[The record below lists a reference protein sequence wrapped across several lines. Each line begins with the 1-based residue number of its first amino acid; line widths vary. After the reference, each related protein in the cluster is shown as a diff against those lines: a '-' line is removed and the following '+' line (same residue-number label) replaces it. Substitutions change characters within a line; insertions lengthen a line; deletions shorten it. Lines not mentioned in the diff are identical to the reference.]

1 MARYLLCALLATVS
15 LMFQGT
21 AAAGPTP
28 STTLPDIVAE
38 VNGQKISS
46 RDYYNRLERASVV
59 RGQTEKPV
67 EMGLLVLRDLINEA
81 LLVQLAEQER
91 CPATDV
97 QVSERY
103 AEMQKQP
110 EFGARMK

>member
-1 MARYLLCALLATVS
+1 MARYMLCALLATVS

-46 RDYYNRLERASVV
+46 RDYYNRLERM
-59 RGQTEKPV
+59 PV
-67 EMGLLVLRDLINEA
+67 A
-81 LLVQLAEQER
+81 HPAR
-91 CPATDV
+91 CTGGSGHD
-97 QVSERY
+97 
-103 AEMQKQP
+103 
-110 EFGARMK
+110 GAARPDQ